1 MADYT
6 YVVDNSFQPFSMQEM
21 LIPFTAYKDAF
32 EKTEEAYNDLS
43 DKSDKFKYLSETLPE
58 GSKARDIYEG
68 YANNLKAQAE
78 DLAHNGLTMGNRRAL
93 TSLKRRY
100 QGEIGRLVKADEA
113 MAEEK
118 KLRQAMGA
126 QDSSRLYATDNLN
139 IDDFLDG
146 KSPNLYNVSG
156 NELYTRG
163 ATAGKSASSRV
174 FSAGDAGS
182 TLGGYYR
189 DYVQRMGYS
198 RETIQKFY
206 QDMAAIP
213 ELQMAADAILEEKGV
228 IQNLTGDNLRRA
240 RQSVINGMIDGAVY
254 SEQHNPQ
261 RDLGVLTKAEQ
272 VADTRAK
279 QQQAI
284 SMWQAGAKWD
294 KEGNVVADTN
304 NINYK
309 TKKIAA
315 DAAQAQFNTMYIED
329 PDNEGSYILNPAYAS
344 GYSITPK
351 GEWKRDPK
359 QVAAQQNDTSLAT
372 ELSKLDRKTL
382 GNNGGFEVSYNSGR
396 NRKKF
401 SYIGAIVES
410 KDTGHQWMSAGLGED
425 NPSHDGLN
433 AWAHMSA
440 SNLDTWAGNLTAEN
454 TDKRTNM
461 RVLTADEFYKLMP
474 EQGTERKEYTSLQ
487 ATIVDRINSQIAA
500 NPAAYGF
507 TKEQVKNK
515 QANYDYLAKD
525 IEIIEVPREGNSSR
539 KEYLI
544 AVEQD

>member
-1 MADYT
+1 MSNFS
-6 YVVDNSFQPFSMQEM
+6 YVIDSTFQPFSMQEM
-21 LIPFTAYKDAF
+21 LVPFTAYKDSF

-146 KSPNLYNVSG
+146 KSPNLYNISG

-163 ATAGKSASSRV
+163 AAAGKSASSRV

-189 DYVQRMGYS
+189 DYVQKMGYS

-213 ELQMAADAILEEKGV
+213 ELQMAADAILEERGV

-240 RQSVINGMIDGAVY
+240 RQSVIDGMIDGAVY

-261 RDLGVLTKAEQ
+261 RDLGRIDAATQSQLDLQRRGQNISLASQGLTYDDKTGTVSYDPLKDPALQKA
-272 VADTRAK
+272 A
-279 QQQAI
+279 
-284 SMWQAGAKWD
+284 
-294 KEGNVVADTN
+294 
-304 NINYK
+304 
-309 TKKIAA
+309 KIAEA
-315 DAAQAQFNTMYIED
+315 KAAGKR
-329 PDNEGSYILNPAYAS
+329 GS
-344 GYSITPK
+344 
-351 GEWKRDPK
+351 
-359 QVAAQQNDTSLAT
+359 
-372 ELSKLDRKTL
+372 
-382 GNNGGFEVSYNSGR
+382 NSGR
-396 NRKKF
+396 GTAYDVRNKAVTMVGATTGTKYKNTKDGDNVIGVPLENR
-401 SYIGAIVES
+401 GAR
-410 KDTGHQWMSAGLGED
+410 AL
-425 NPSHDGLN
+425 
-433 AWAHMSA
+433 
-440 SNLDTWAGNLTAEN
+440 
-454 TDKRTNM
+454 
-461 RVLTADEFYKLMP
+461 
-474 EQGTERKEYTSLQ
+474 SLQ
-487 ATIVDRINSQIAA
+487 EYSALVDNQGNITNAHLRNAIGNGNISDYEIYIIPKGSTKIDGSGYVWDDKTEEDIYIAIPRDSKRAATEIGNVSSSTFSEDTN
-500 NPAAYGF
+500 
-507 TKEQVKNK
+507 
-515 QANYDYLAKD
+515 D
-525 IEIIEVPREGNSSR
+525 IPG
-539 KEYLI
+539 
-544 AVEQD
+544 